1 MPDFSSLLAQGGAA
15 PWLFIPT
22 AILLGALHGLE
33 PGHSKTMMAAF
44 IVAIR
49 GTVFQAV
56 MLGLAATASHTA
68 VVWLIAMGG
77 LYLGSQWDAETSE
90 PYFQLISAI
99 LIIGVAFW
107 MLMRIRAEQRQK
119 KLESDHDHSH
129 DHSHSH
135 EEGVHRIDTGH
146 GVTAELA
153 IKEDG
158 VPPRFCLAFEKG
170 GRLASLSDQEC
181 TIETIRPDGAR
192 QVFLLANK
200 GAYLESIDEI
210 PEPHNF
216 TARLTIAHGDHS
228 HDYDVVYAEN
238 DHHHHEGLDVGV
250 TGYQDA
256 HELAHSNDIKR
267 RFAGREVTTGQIIV
281 FGLTG
286 GLIPCPAAITVLFL
300 CLQLKKVTL
309 GAALVLSFS
318 VGLALTMVASGVIAA
333 LSVKYAKSRWLGFAT
348 FARRAPYFSSALI
361 MLIGLYVGYHGLQ
374 GILYGHPG
382 H

>member
-1 MPDFSSLLAQGGAA
+1 MIEFSSLLSQGGAA

-49 GTVFQAV
+49 GTVGQAA
-56 MLGLAATASHTA
+56 MLGLAATLSHTA
-68 VVWLIAMGG
+68 VVWLVAMGG
-77 LYLGSQWDAETSE
+77 MYLGSQWDAETSE
-90 PYFQLISAI
+90 PYFQLVSAVM
-99 LIIGVAFW
+99 IIGVAAW
-107 MLMRIRAEQRQK
+107 MLMRIRSEQKRE

-129 DHSHSH
+129 DHTH
-135 EEGVHRIDTGH
+135 EEAVHRIDTGH
-146 GVTAELA
+146 GVVAELA

-158 VPPRFCLAFEKG
+158 VPPRFWLAFEKG
-170 GRLASLSDQEC
+170 GCLSSMPDQDC
-181 TIETIRPDGAR
+181 TIETIRPNGSR
-192 QVFLLANK
+192 QSFALVNR

-210 PEPHNF
+210 PEPHEF

-228 HDYDVVYAEN
+228 HDYDVTYREH
-238 DHHHHEGLDVGV
+238 DHHHHEGLDLGPA
-250 TGYQDA
+250 GYQDA
-256 HELAHSNDIKR
+256 HELAHANDIKR
-267 RFAGREVTTGQIIV
+267 RFAGRDVTTGQIIV

-286 GLIPCPAAITVLFL
+286 GLIPCPAAITVLLL

-309 GAALVLSFS
+309 GAALVVSFS
-318 VGLALTMVASGVIAA
+318 VGLALTLVMSGILAA
-333 LSVKYAKSRWLGFAT
+333 LSVKYASKRWSGFGKI
-348 FARRAPYFSSALI
+348 ARNAPYFSGGLI

-374 GILYGHPG
+374 GILHS